1 MDPFEL
7 REGAIWCEDVPL
19 SAIAE
24 AAGTPVYVY
33 STAAMLRQAS
43 LVRAAVAECGVGEPL
58 VAYAVKAN
66 SNRAVLAT
74 LARAGFGADVVSIGE
89 YEKARAA
96 GVAEAEA
103 DADS

>member
-43 LVRAAVAECGVGEPL
+43 
-58 VAYAVKAN
+58 
-66 SNRAVLAT
+66 
-74 LARAGFGADVVSIGE
+74 
-89 YEKARAA
+89 
-96 GVAEAEA
+96 
-103 DADS
+103 